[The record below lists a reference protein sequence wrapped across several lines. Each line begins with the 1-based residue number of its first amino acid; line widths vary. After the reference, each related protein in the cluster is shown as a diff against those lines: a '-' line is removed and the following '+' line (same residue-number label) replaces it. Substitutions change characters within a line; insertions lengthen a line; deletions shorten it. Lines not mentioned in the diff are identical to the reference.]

1 MATPKLAL
9 VTGGSRGLGKAMC
22 ELLSAR
28 GVQVVAPGREELDL
42 SSSASIDAFLKTP
55 VAGKI
60 DILINNAGINNP
72 EAIEQI
78 SDKNWQETLQINLTA
93 PLKLIQGVAP
103 GMKARGWGRIV
114 NVSSVF
120 SVVTREKRAAYSAV
134 KSGLNGLTR
143 TAAVELAPFGIL
155 VNSIAPGYVD
165 TDLTRKNNPPEVL
178 EKIIQTIP
186 ARRLAKPNEIVETV
200 AFLVSEANGYLTGQ
214 TVVVDGG
221 FSSQ

>member
-28 GVQVVAPGREELDL
+28 GIQVVAPGRGELDL

-78 SDKNWQETLQINLTA
+78 SDKNWQETAQINLTA

-186 ARRLAKPNEIVETV
+186 ARRLAKPNEIAETV